1 MLHASCSGF
10 TLVEMLISIALFSFV
25 MLATASVLLTVVD
38 ANRKS
43 QGLKSVIDNLSLTIE
58 SIGRNLRTG
67 SDYQCGGV
75 GGRDCRTNPESILA
89 FTNHTGQTVT
99 YCFFNGAI
107 RIGGSFCN
115 ASSDPM
121 TAPEITIEH
130 LNFYVDGTE
139 STNEQPKVLITI
151 GGVVNSR
158 TAPGVKAK
166 TSSRFDI
173 ETMVSQRLPDVA
185 QN

>member
-1 MLHASCSGF
+1 
-10 TLVEMLISIALFSFV
+10 
-25 MLATASVLLTVVD
+25 
-38 ANRKS
+38 
-43 QGLKSVIDNLSLTIE
+43 
-58 SIGRNLRTG
+58 
-67 SDYQCGGV
+67 
-75 GGRDCRTNPESILA
+75 
-89 FTNHTGQTVT
+89 
-99 YCFFNGAI
+99 
-107 RIGGSFCN
+107 
-115 ASSDPM
+115 M